1 MMKILLSLFF
11 IILSLYAA
19 EGSFYYENGKKISL
33 KPVSSPLRTL
43 NEKSGIDYYQ
53 TQRGI
58 VVGVSDKLLVKL
70 QDKSQ
75 LQALLKEFNLVML
88 KAYNNN
94 IFLLQTPSKNKTI
107 TIANELH
114 QKENVLF
121 AHPDFLKQ
129 SMKR

>member
-1 MMKILLSLFF
+1 MKILFSLFF

>member
-1 MMKILLSLFF
+1 MMKILLSLFL

-33 KPVSSPLRTL
+33 KPVSSPLRMV
-43 NEKSGIDYYQ
+43 NESRIDYYQ
-53 TQRGI
+53 TQRGM

-70 QDKSQ
+70 QDKNQ
-75 LQALLKEFNLVML
+75 LQSLLKEFNLVML

-94 IFLLQTPSKNKTI
+94 VFLLQTPSKTKTI

-114 QKENVLF
+114 KKDSVLF
-121 AHPDFLKQ
+121 AHPDFLKRN
-129 SMKR
+129 MKR